1 MLSQIWQWMRAR
13 YGRAFFGYGLLG
25 FTFVGLAAMF
35 WQVHVTTPFFAI
47 GVAWSFRMAFAR
59 RKMRTVR
66 LRNEELARLEAL
78 AERIG
83 GATGRPMSDVE
94 RLSVVSGTDDRCW
107 AHVGCRC
114 FAGPGEKVCAFRRSF
129 VIKRRGKA
137 VPGSGWC

>member
-1 MLSQIWQWMRAR
+1 MFSQIWQWMRAR

-83 GATGRPMSDVE
+83 GATGRPMSEVE
-94 RLSVVSGTDDRCW
+94 TLRGCLSLAERTTDAGLMSAVDASQGLAKRS
-107 AHVGCRC
+107 VP
-114 FAGPGEKVCAFRRSF
+114 FAGAPQ
-129 VIKRRGKA
+129 
-137 VPGSGWC
+137 